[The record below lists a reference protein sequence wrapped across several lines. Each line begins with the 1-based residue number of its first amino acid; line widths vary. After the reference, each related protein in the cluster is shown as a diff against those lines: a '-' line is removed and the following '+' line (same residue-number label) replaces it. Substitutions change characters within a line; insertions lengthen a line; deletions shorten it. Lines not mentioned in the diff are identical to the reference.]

1 MSGQRGPGSTP
12 GARGAASRAPDIGAD
27 DREEMRAL
35 YRATGA
41 AAFGLALRVLH
52 RRGAAEDV
60 VREGYRRAR
69 AAQWIVDEDD
79 RESDSHSPE
88 FATDNAQD
96 QVPQHGPDLGT
107 PWGRSA
113 FVATEKR
120 SDLAPHTYGSM
131 DIAFGRGV
139 VYTHDGARLSDRAST
154 DHGDADSRAHGP
166 DLGADYPEFRHEGID
181 IHPGPHHR
189 IPADPGFSRPDQI
202 ETAAPH
208 ADHGNIRADLPGQAT
223 PGFGPLGAQWSSAG
237 GPGTELP
244 GTNHPGA
251 PSARI
256 GPDTPAFTPDQSWLL
271 AQIHRLAVQRLRLDR
286 RGGDDMPW
294 LAAAARLGFD
304 DPLDSRCEIF
314 VLAYYGGR
322 TYRAIGRELGLR
334 VPMVTRLLAESIERL
349 AEQRIDR
356 WTARQSWCPPGSV
369 LSLADAYALD
379 AVAELEHHHIENKLT
394 ATTPNSL
401 SQFASRVRGVH
412 EMLAQLAADDQ
423 HTPPRNLETRILA
436 DLGAAPPRRGHWTTR
451 PPWLRRFGSG
461 TES

>member
-1 MSGQRGPGSTP
+1 MSGQRGPQPPPGVRSRTP
-12 GARGAASRAPDIGAD
+12 VIVSGAD
-27 DREEMRAL
+27 DREQMRAL

-79 RESDSHSPE
+79 TDRDPDSRPAE
-88 FATDNAQD
+88 DTVAGQPAR
-96 QVPQHGPDLGT
+96 PGPDLGT

-113 FVATEKR
+113 FVATEQR
-120 SDLAPHTYGSM
+120 SDLAPHIDGSM
-131 DIAFGRGV
+131 DVSFGRGV
-139 VYTHDGARLSDRAST
+139 VYTQEGSRVSDGGGTDSGPVDSRTVSPEHRGADHPDAHPAST
-154 DHGDADSRAHGP
+154 DEAGHGSARHPDIEHAGAIRPRFAGGDPDRLGTGRSAWGHFGPERSSGGLPGVDPERPSIDLADSRSADDGP
-166 DLGADYPEFRHEGID
+166 AV
-181 IHPGPHHR
+181 
-189 IPADPGFSRPDQI
+189 
-202 ETAAPH
+202 
-208 ADHGNIRADLPGQAT
+208 
-223 PGFGPLGAQWSSAG
+223 
-237 GPGTELP
+237 
-244 GTNHPGA
+244 
-251 PSARI
+251 
-256 GPDTPAFTPDQSWLL
+256 TPDQSWLL
-271 AQIHRLAVQRLRLDR
+271 AQVHRLAVHRLRLDR

-304 DPLDSRCEIF
+304 DPLDSHCEVF

-379 AVAELEHHHIENKLT
+379 AVAELEQHHIESKLT

-401 SQFASRVRGVH
+401 SQFATRVRGVH
-412 EMLAQLAADDQ
+412 EVLALLAADDQ

-436 DLGAAPPRRGHWTTR
+436 DLGTAPPRRGHWTTR
-451 PPWLRRFGSG
+451 PPWLRRFGI
-461 TES
+461 EP

>member
-1 MSGQRGPGSTP
+1 MSGQRGPQPPPGS
-12 GARGAASRAPDIGAD
+12 RGGGPRVPPIVAGAD

-79 RESDSHSPE
+79 AGRAPDRPAARSEDDTASVSP
-88 FATDNAQD
+88 
-96 QVPQHGPDLGT
+96 PQPGPDLGT

-113 FVATEKR
+113 FVATEQR
-120 SDLAPHTYGSM
+120 SDLAPHTYGAM
-131 DIAFGRGV
+131 DVAFGRGV
-139 VYTHDGARLSDRAST
+139 VYTHDGGRLPDSAIPE
-154 DHGDADSRAHGP
+154 ADSGSP
-166 DLGADYPEFRHEGID
+166 SGLPDDLGADAFHQGIEATVPGPHPVDTAVLRTAGTDRVGADSRSSGRFDDDRSGSAGID
-181 IHPGPHHR
+181 IGR
-189 IPADPGFSRPDQI
+189 FGMDQ
-202 ETAAPH
+202 H
-208 ADHGNIRADLPGQAT
+208 
-223 PGFGPLGAQWSSAG
+223 
-237 GPGTELP
+237 
-244 GTNHPGA
+244 GA
-251 PSARI
+251 PVQLGHDS
-256 GPDTPAFTPDQSWLL
+256 PAFTPDQSWLL

-286 RGGDDMPW
+286 RADDMPW

-304 DPLDSRCEIF
+304 DPLDSHCEIF

-349 AEQRIDR
+349 AEQRIPR
-356 WTARQSWCPPGSV
+356 WTAKQSWCPPGSV

-401 SQFASRVRGVH
+401 SQFATRVRGVH
-412 EMLAQLAADDQ
+412 EVLALLAADDQ
-423 HTPPRNLETRILA
+423 HTPPRALETRILA
-436 DLGAAPPRRGHWTTR
+436 DLGTAPQRRGHWTAR
-451 PPWLRRFGSG
+451 PPWLRRFGG
-461 TES
+461 QPES